1 MAGRKITTR
10 TISDG
15 ISETYVAESNG
26 EKMEIYY
33 SRDSVNGI
41 SQVSIWWKHYDDI
54 PRSLLEIVEQQG
66 VSKRRA
72 EREAK
77 SILKSRP
84 LSSAEVDSE
93 RLYFSFDEEANVVLR
108 LLLEARDFKELVA
121 VVIGAQIV
129 KLTRER
135 TLESAL
141 LRGEVC
147 SPYKYGYYRYYFKKY
162 LDKVSKRYYRKY
174 REGAFPRVEEEGGS
188 LLKLTSKSRAITKIV
203 TIPYCD
209 GHFNLKVMRSSSRMK
224 NSKNML
230 VEIVTSPCNEY
241 IYLQPKD
248 VKTFIMAFSSLE
260 SLREAE
266 AFAEML
272 DLIAWFRIKESW
284 DPLQKQPLMEL
295 PGESPDDAINKVV
308 EEYVRLLKKYPS
320 MLGKIPF
327 YQEYPNRITEKIKE
341 RMRGWENIL
350 NFIDKYCDK
359 NVLQEY
365 FAAVASLA
373 IEVKDVEILKKVLP
387 YLPPK
392 YRTLVRDGLIID
404 SMTARRKTY
413 VV

>member
-1 MAGRKITTR
+1 
-10 TISDG
+10 
-15 ISETYVAESNG
+15 
-26 EKMEIYY
+26 
-33 SRDSVNGI
+33 
-41 SQVSIWWKHYDDI
+41 
-54 PRSLLEIVEQQG
+54 
-66 VSKRRA
+66 
-72 EREAK
+72 
-77 SILKSRP
+77 
-84 LSSAEVDSE
+84 
-93 RLYFSFDEEANVVLR
+93 
-108 LLLEARDFKELVA
+108 
-121 VVIGAQIV
+121 
-129 KLTRER
+129 
-135 TLESAL
+135 

-174 REGAFPRVEEEGGS
+174 REGAFPRVEEEEGS
-188 LLKLTSKSRAITKIV
+188 LLKLTSKNRAITKIV

-209 GHFNLKVMRSSSRMK
+209 GHFNLKVMQSSSRTK

-248 VKTFIMAFSSLE
+248 VKTFITAFSSLK

-365 FAAVASLA
+365 FTAVASLA

-392 YRTLVRDGLIID
+392 YRTLVKDGLIID